1 MKVNIENPAEVEM
14 VGMLALQKALGPVGT
29 VRFLQR
35 LSKGT
40 GDYTKEKYERK
51 ELSMEEV
58 MAGMDAIESAQEK

>member
-1 MKVNIENPAEVEM
+1 MKVNIENPAEAEM

-35 LSKGT
+35 LGKGS

-58 MAGMDAIESAQEK
+58 MAGMDAIEAARNE